1 MDLMDKNYTPDP
13 LNNEAVSATTPDYN
27 STVDN
32 APARPEGQDG
42 YTTPADARVSEKK
55 AVKKSFAGGAWAALI
70 IGALLLI
77 LLLVFILQ
85 NQQSVTLSFFAWEF
99 AVPAGVGFLLA
110 AVAGGLIMAMVG
122 GVRMMQLRRQIKR
135 GK

>member
-1 MDLMDKNYTPDP
+1 MNNNYSPNPRENKADSTQVA
-13 LNNEAVSATTPDYN
+13 EATAGNT
-27 STVDN
+27 
-32 APARPEGQDG
+32 PARKDEQVI
-42 YTTPADARVSEKK
+42 YHTPTDARVEEKK

-70 IGALLLI
+70 VGAILLI
-77 LLLVFILQ
+77 LLLIFIMQ
-85 NQQSVTLSFFAWEF
+85 NQLSVTLSFFTWEF

-110 AVAGGLIMAMVG
+110 AVAGGLIMAIVG